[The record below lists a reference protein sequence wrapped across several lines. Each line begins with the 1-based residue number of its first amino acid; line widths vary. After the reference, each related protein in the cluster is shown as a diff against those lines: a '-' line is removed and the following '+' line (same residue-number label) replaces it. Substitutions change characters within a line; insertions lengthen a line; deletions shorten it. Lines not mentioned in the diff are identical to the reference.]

1 MDRRL
6 EGRVAVV
13 TGGGSGIGRACAL
26 RFAAEGAHVVVA
38 DVRQDAAAAVADE
51 ITQAKG
57 SATAFAADVS
67 DPARVDAL
75 VDAAFAPQ
83 SRLDVM
89 LNNAAS
95 PHGALLAQTSNED
108 WRRVQS
114 VTLDGVFYGIRA
126 ALGRML
132 PQGSGSIINVSS
144 GAGLGGEFMLGAY
157 GAAKAGVVNLT
168 QTAAIENARAGVRVN
183 AICPGSIATPPLLAW
198 IDNVPGG
205 RSAFERQIPMGRIGT
220 PEEIAG
226 MALFLASD
234 EASYVTGG
242 IFVVDGGVQARCASP
257 RFDL

>member
-1 MDRRL
+1 MGTRL
-6 EGRVAVV
+6 EGKVAVV
-13 TGGGSGIGRACAL
+13 TGAGSGIGRACAL
-26 RFAAEGAHVVVA
+26 RFGAEAARVVVS
-38 DVRQDAAAAVADE
+38 DVRGEAASAVAKE
-51 ITQAKG
+51 IVAAG
-57 SATAFAADVS
+57 GAATSFPADVS

-75 VDAAFAPQ
+75 VDEAFTGHG
-83 SRLDVM
+83 RLDVM

-108 WRRVQS
+108 WRRVHS

-132 PQGSGSIINVSS
+132 PQGSGSIINISS
-144 GAGLGGEFMLGAY
+144 GAGLGGEFLLGAY

-183 AICPGSIATPPLLAW
+183 VICPGSIATPPLLAW
-198 IDNVPGG
+198 IDQVPGG
-205 RSAFERQIPMGRIGT
+205 RPAFERQIPMGRIGAA
-220 PEEIAG
+220 EEIAN

-234 EASYVTGG
+234 EASYVTGA

-257 RFDL
+257 RFDV

>member
-1 MDRRL
+1 MNRRL

-38 DVRQDAAAAVADE
+38 DVRQEAAAAVADE
-51 ITQAKG
+51 IAQAKG

-75 VDAAFAPQ
+75 VDAAFSPR

-132 PQGSGSIINVSS
+132 PQGAGSIINISS

-205 RSAFERQIPMGRIGT
+205 RPAFERQIPMGRIGT